1 MTAKHLASAQSA
13 RQIGFDN
20 VIPVSFRKVDCRSP
34 LRSPGAVYQNIDFAK
49 RVDAETIQVSIA
61 HAFPGTELYEHGKQ
75 NGLINIAMADEA
87 GHQLPN
93 ITYGLDNAALV
104 EAVEQFY
111 GEYYF
116 RPRVIWRVVRKAI
129 FNSQE
134 RRRLTKEA
142 REYMALRSK
151 RKRYV
156 SDQRE
161 AAAAGSAGD

>member
-1 MTAKHLASAQSA
+1 
-13 RQIGFDN
+13 
-20 VIPVSFRKVDCRSP
+20 
-34 LRSPGAVYQNIDFAK
+34 
-49 RVDAETIQVSIA
+49 
-61 HAFPGTELYEHGKQ
+61 
-75 NGLINIAMADEA
+75 MADEV

-93 ITYGLDNAALV
+93 ITYPGLDNAELM

-161 AAAAGSAGD
+161 AATAATAGD